1 MSIQTYRRKFMTH
14 QDALTQ
20 CLALAI
26 TAPDDRVDAAVALSM
41 ELAELCTPFEVARA
55 KKTVEGQVARGEIR

>member
-1 MSIQTYRRKFMTH
+1 MTH
-14 QDALTQ
+14 QDALTLS
-20 CLALAI
+20 LALTI
-26 TAPDDRVDAAVALSM
+26 TAPDERLDDAVALSM

>member
-1 MSIQTYRRKFMTH
+1 MTH
-14 QDALTQ
+14 QEALTKS
-20 CLALAI
+20 LALAI